1 MLWVR
6 YYVIPID
13 TKMEVENEDIIIS
26 TEYRGGL
33 VMHEWTN
40 DGYKGGIVNCRQIM
54 PTLLISGSLEW
65 EKTRM

>member
-26 TEYRGGL
+26 TEYRGGGL
-33 VMHEWTN
+33 SCMNGLMMGT
-40 DGYKGGIVNCRQIM
+40 KGV
-54 PTLLISGSLEW
+54 
-65 EKTRM
+65 